1 VRRQAWDTN
10 LVAGNGRFVS
20 VNWAASGGGAFALIP
35 VARTGKL
42 PDIYPLCRGHSASVL
57 DTAFSP
63 FDDAFVASASDDGTV
78 GLWRANEEDWSVLD
92 LSEKERE
99 KAGGVKDLQPL
110 RKLHGGGR

>member
-1 VRRQAWDTN
+1 M
-10 LVAGNGRFVS
+10 
-20 VNWAASGGGAFALIP
+20 NWQASGGGAFALIP

-42 PDIYPLCRGHSASVL
+42 PDIYPLCRGHTATVL

-78 GLWRANEEDWSVLD
+78 GLWKAKEEYWDVLD

-99 KAGGVKDLQPL
+99 KIGGVKDITPISKIQA
-110 RKLHGGGR
+110 GGR